1 VDISRFLLPAASLA
15 NVGMTINARALEYA
29 LCKLLSA
36 PLAEVRAIGEQLRE
50 AGQMETPTLIKYAAC
65 NDYLLA
71 AAESM
76 AQHSQRIPDALED
89 SSDFHLMA
97 YDADGQARVLAAVL
111 FRFGHAQTFQACYDY
126 VDSLS
131 PAEQASLA
139 EALMA
144 ERGKFDQ
151 PLREF
156 EYAQMTFEAVMDQGA
171 YFEFK
176 RHRMMTQ
183 TPQPLTADLGFALP
197 AGITA
202 AGCEGQYLEIMHR
215 AGALYEVLYA
225 WNPAVASYVIPNG
238 YHRRVLFTMNLRQVF
253 HFCHLRGA
261 SNAHFSIRRVAY
273 QMAEAVTQAYPLL
286 GKYLDLPA
294 GETWQSI
301 EAQHFRAINVR

>member
-1 VDISRFLLPAASLA
+1 
-15 NVGMTINARALEYA
+15 
-29 LCKLLSA
+29 
-36 PLAEVRAIGEQLRE
+36 
-50 AGQMETPTLIKYAAC
+50 
-65 NDYLLA
+65 
-71 AAESM
+71 
-76 AQHSQRIPDALED
+76 
-89 SSDFHLMA
+89 
-97 YDADGQARVLAAVL
+97 
-111 FRFGHAQTFQACYDY
+111 
-126 VDSLS
+126 
-131 PAEQASLA
+131 
-139 EALMA
+139 
-144 ERGKFDQ
+144 
-151 PLREF
+151 
-156 EYAQMTFEAVMDQGA
+156 
-171 YFEFK
+171 
-176 RHRMMTQ
+176 MMTQ

-238 YHRRVLFTMNLRQVF
+238 YHRRVLFTMNLRQVC
-253 HFCHLRGA
+253 HFCNLRGA